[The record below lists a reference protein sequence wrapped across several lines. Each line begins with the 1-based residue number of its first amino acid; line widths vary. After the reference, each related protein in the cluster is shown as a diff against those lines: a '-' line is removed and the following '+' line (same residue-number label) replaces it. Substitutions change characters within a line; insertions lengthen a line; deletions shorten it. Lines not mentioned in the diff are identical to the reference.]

1 MKNILLII
9 LFAGAFINQSV
20 EAQKIAVIDL
30 NNILEAMPEYVK
42 AQDQLDKIASEWR
55 QEIAN
60 EYDKINSM
68 YNKYQAEQVLMSDE
82 MKRQKEEEIIEK
94 EKEVRELQRQRF
106 GPEGQLFSK
115 RQELVQPI
123 QEKVYA
129 AIDEFAKERAYDII
143 LEKEAAAGVLY
154 VSEELDRT
162 DDVRRKLNIRN

>member
-1 MKNILLII
+1 MKNILLVI

-154 VSEELDRT
+154 VSDELDRT